1 MKLSLCVRTHLLPT
15 HSLSK
20 PTTRPP
26 LKRTKTSTP
35 LHTSALRTN
44 RFCMHVAIGR
54 VSSREAVTS
63 PSYAVNAPPELRRD
77 GRDCSCHASS
87 DGRWGGHELA
97 TDVDVVSCGG
107 SVGPSMRARLTGWRL
122 RGRGGRTGGPVD
134 LRRAAPTHEGRGAN
148 ARKSTIVVA
157 FPPCFC

>member
-1 MKLSLCVRTHLLPT
+1 MRPHSPPSDPLSVQTDY
-15 HSLSK
+15 S
-20 PTTRPP
+20 TTTQAN
-26 LKRTKTSTP
+26 KDVDTP
-35 LHTSALRTN
+35 SYHCLQN
-44 RFCMHVAIGR
+44 DRFCMHVAIGR

-107 SVGPSMRARLTGWRL
+107 SVGPSMRARLTVWRL